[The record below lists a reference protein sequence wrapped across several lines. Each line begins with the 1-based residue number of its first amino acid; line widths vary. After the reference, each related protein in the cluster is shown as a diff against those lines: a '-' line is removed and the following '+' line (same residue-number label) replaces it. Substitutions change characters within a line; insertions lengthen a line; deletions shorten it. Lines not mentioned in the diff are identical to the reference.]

1 MRIFVIL
8 ILSVFVH
15 NELQAGNITP
25 EVRQAYKERTEFVKK
40 YISTIKENRKTN
52 KKFKGSIVEAVS
64 GRLYTSWGTL
74 SQYELD
80 QKALKN
86 CKSDGEIECLV
97 RFRTLKKN
105 PKYNRYAK
113 YINSKSSLK
122 VLGEHIKSKKKF
134 SSKGIDILIST
145 ENFKNKNDFFCGQT
159 KSNYK
164 DVINN
169 LVKEINVY
177 PVSFLQNSGL
187 KYVMICEKITDK
199 SLGFEPG
206 GLAPGH
212 VDQSPGVFYLNLS
225 AVNKIKNSKAKK
237 DYIRILFHHE
247 FYHIIDSKLSLMQ
260 LDEAWEKINKVD
272 YSNDLITG
280 GIGIDTSVEGFIS
293 GYARNNSAEDKAEL
307 FAFMV
312 AQHKEFKKAIA
323 KDEILLKKSKLMI
336 SRLKGISKEIDKG
349 FWKKLN

>member
-1 MRIFVIL
+1 MRVFVIL
-8 ILSVFVH
+8 VLIIFFQNKV
-15 NELQAGNITP
+15 NAGNITA
-25 EVRQAYKERTEFVKK
+25 EVKKSYKERTEFVKK
-40 YISTIKENRKTN
+40 YISSIKENRKTN
-52 KKFKGSIVEAVS
+52 KKFKGSVVESVS
-64 GRLYTSWGTL
+64 GRLYTRLGTS

-80 QKALKN
+80 QKALKD
-86 CKSDGEIECLV
+86 CKNDGGIDCLV

-113 YINSKSSLK
+113 YISSKSSLK
-122 VLGEHIKSKKKF
+122 VLGEYIKSKKKF
-134 SSKGIDILIST
+134 SSRGIDILVSI
-145 ENFKNKNDFFCGQT
+145 ENFKNKKDFFCGEV
-159 KSNYK
+159 KSNY
-164 DVINN
+164 DDIINN
-169 LVKEINVY
+169 LAKEISIY

-225 AVNKIKNSKAKK
+225 VVNEIKNSKAKK
-237 DYIRILFHHE
+237 NYIRLLFHHE

-260 LDEAWEKINKVD
+260 LDETWEKINKVE
-272 YSNDLITG
+272 YSDDLITG
-280 GIGIDTSVEGFIS
+280 SSGIDTSVEGFIS

-307 FAFMV
+307 FAFMI

-336 SRLKGISKEIDKG
+336 SRLKGVSKEIDKS
-349 FWKKLN
+349 FWKNLN

>member
-8 ILSVFVH
+8 ILSVFIH
-15 NELQAGNITP
+15 NQLYAGNITP

-145 ENFKNKNDFFCGQT
+145 ENFKNNNDFFCGQT

-336 SRLKGISKEIDKG
+336 SRLKGISKEIDKS

>member
-1 MRIFVIL
+1 MRIFAIL
-8 ILSVFVH
+8 ILSVFIH
-15 NELQAGNITP
+15 NQLYAGNITP

-105 PKYNRYAK
+105 LKYNRYAK

-122 VLGEHIKSKKKF
+122 VLGEHIRSKKKF

-336 SRLKGISKEIDKG
+336 SRLKGISKEIDKK

>member
-15 NELQAGNITP
+15 NQLYAGNITP

-113 YINSKSSLK
+113 YIKSKSSLK

-177 PVSFLQNSGL
+177 PASFLKNSGL

-336 SRLKGISKEIDKG
+336 SRLKGISKEIDKS

>member
-8 ILSVFVH
+8 ILSVFIH
-15 NELQAGNITP
+15 NQLYAGNITP

-260 LDEAWEKINKVD
+260 LDEAWQKINKVD

-336 SRLKGISKEIDKG
+336 SRLKGISKEIDKS

>member
-8 ILSVFVH
+8 ILSVFIH
-15 NELQAGNITP
+15 NQLYAGNITP

-169 LVKEINVY
+169 IVKEINVY

-336 SRLKGISKEIDKG
+336 SRLKGISKEIDKS

>member
-1 MRIFVIL
+1 MRIFIIL

-15 NELQAGNITP
+15 NELHAGNITP

-336 SRLKGISKEIDKG
+336 SRLKGISKEIDKS

>member
-8 ILSVFVH
+8 ILSVFIH
-15 NELQAGNITP
+15 NQLYAGNITP

-64 GRLYTSWGTL
+64 GRLYTSWGSL

-336 SRLKGISKEIDKG
+336 SRLKGISKEIDKS

>member
-312 AQHKEFKKAIA
+312 AQHKEFKRAIA

-336 SRLKGISKEIDKG
+336 SRLKGISKEIDKS

>member
-15 NELQAGNITP
+15 NQLHAGNITP

-177 PVSFLQNSGL
+177 PISFLQNSGL

-336 SRLKGISKEIDKG
+336 SRLKGISKEIDKS

>member
-8 ILSVFVH
+8 ILSVFIH
-15 NELQAGNITP
+15 NQLYAGNITP

-336 SRLKGISKEIDKG
+336 SRLKGISKEIDKS

>member
-15 NELQAGNITP
+15 NQLHAGNITP

-134 SSKGIDILIST
+134 TSKGIDILIST

-177 PVSFLQNSGL
+177 PASFLKNSGL

-336 SRLKGISKEIDKG
+336 SRLKGISKEIDKS

>member
-8 ILSVFVH
+8 ILSVFIH
-15 NELQAGNITP
+15 NQLHAGNITP

-177 PVSFLQNSGL
+177 PASFLKNSGL

-336 SRLKGISKEIDKG
+336 SRLKGISKEIDKS

>member
-15 NELQAGNITP
+15 NQLHAGNITP

-336 SRLKGISKEIDKG
+336 SRLKGISKKIDKS

>member
-336 SRLKGISKEIDKG
+336 SRLKGISKEIDKS

>member
-8 ILSVFVH
+8 ILTVFVH
-15 NELQAGNITP
+15 SQLYAGNITA
-25 EVRQAYKERTEFVKK
+25 EARQAYKERTEFVKK

-113 YINSKSSLK
+113 YINSKLSLK

-164 DVINN
+164 DVINI

-225 AVNKIKNSKAKK
+225 AVNKIKNLKAKK
-237 DYIRILFHHE
+237 KYIRILFHHE
-247 FYHIIDSKLSLMQ
+247 FYHIIDSKLSIMQ
-260 LDEAWEKINKVD
+260 LDETWEKINKVD

-293 GYARNNSAEDKAEL
+293 SYARNNSAEDKAEL
-307 FAFMV
+307 FAFMI

-336 SRLKGISKEIDKG
+336 SRLKGISKEIDKS

>member
-8 ILSVFVH
+8 ILSVFIH
-15 NELQAGNITP
+15 NQLYAGNITP

-134 SSKGIDILIST
+134 SSKGIDILISN

-336 SRLKGISKEIDKG
+336 SRLKGISKEIDKS

>member
-15 NELQAGNITP
+15 NQLHAGNITP

-177 PVSFLQNSGL
+177 PASFLKNSGL

-336 SRLKGISKEIDKG
+336 SRLKGISKEIDKS

>member
-8 ILSVFVH
+8 ILSVFIH
-15 NELQAGNITP
+15 NQLYAGNITP

-323 KDEILLKKSKLMI
+323 KDEILLKKSKLLI
-336 SRLKGISKEIDKG
+336 SRLKGISKEIDKS

>member
-1 MRIFVIL
+1 MRIFAIL
-8 ILSVFVH
+8 ILSVFIH
-15 NELQAGNITP
+15 NQLYAGNITP

-105 PKYNRYAK
+105 LKYNRYAK

-122 VLGEHIKSKKKF
+122 VLGEHIRSKKKF

-336 SRLKGISKEIDKG
+336 SRLKGISKEIDKS

>member
-15 NELQAGNITP
+15 NQLHAGNITP
-25 EVRQAYKERTEFVKK
+25 EIRQAYKERTEFVKK

-113 YINSKSSLK
+113 YITSKSSLK

-164 DVINN
+164 DVINS
-169 LVKEINVY
+169 LVKEINIY
-177 PVSFLQNSGL
+177 PASFLQNSGL
-187 KYVMICEKITDK
+187 KYVMICEKITDQ

-225 AVNKIKNSKAKK
+225 VVNKFKNPKSKKN
-237 DYIRILFHHE
+237 YLRLLFHHE

-260 LDEAWEKINKVD
+260 LDETWEKINKVD
-272 YSNDLITG
+272 YSDDLITG

-293 GYARNNSAEDKAEL
+293 EYARNNSAEDKAEL
-307 FAFMV
+307 FAFMI

-336 SRLKGISKEIDKG
+336 SRLKGISKEIDKN
-349 FWKKLN
+349 FWKNLN

>member
-8 ILSVFVH
+8 ILSVFIH
-15 NELQAGNITP
+15 NQLYAGNITP

-177 PVSFLQNSGL
+177 PASFLKNSGL

-336 SRLKGISKEIDKG
+336 SRLKGISKEIDKS

>member
-15 NELQAGNITP
+15 NQLHAGNITP

-86 CKSDGEIECLV
+86 CNSDGEIECLV

-134 SSKGIDILIST
+134 TSKGIDILIST

-177 PVSFLQNSGL
+177 PASFLKNSGL

-336 SRLKGISKEIDKG
+336 SRLKGISKEIDKS

>member
-8 ILSVFVH
+8 ILSVFIH
-15 NELQAGNITP
+15 NQLYAGNITP

-40 YISTIKENRKTN
+40 YISTIKENRKKN

-105 PKYNRYAK
+105 LKYNRYAK

-122 VLGEHIKSKKKF
+122 VLGEHIRSKKKF

-336 SRLKGISKEIDKG
+336 SRLKGISKEIDKS

>member
-15 NELQAGNITP
+15 NQLHAGNITP

-113 YINSKSSLK
+113 YITSKSSLK

-177 PVSFLQNSGL
+177 PASFLKNSGL

-272 YSNDLITG
+272 YSNYLITG
-280 GIGIDTSVEGFIS
+280 SIGIDTSVEGFIS

-336 SRLKGISKEIDKG
+336 SRLKGISKEIDKS

>member
-8 ILSVFVH
+8 ILSVFIH
-15 NELQAGNITP
+15 NQLYAGNITP

-336 SRLKGISKEIDKG
+336 SRLKGISKEIDKK

>member
-1 MRIFVIL
+1 MRIFVVL

-336 SRLKGISKEIDKG
+336 SRLKGISKEIDKS